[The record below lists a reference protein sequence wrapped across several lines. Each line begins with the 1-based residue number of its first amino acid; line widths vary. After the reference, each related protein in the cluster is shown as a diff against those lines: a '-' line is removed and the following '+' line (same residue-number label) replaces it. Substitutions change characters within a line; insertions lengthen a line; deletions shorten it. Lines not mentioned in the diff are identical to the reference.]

1 MCKNKVILFSFIL
14 LLLAIPIFAEEI
26 ETGWISGQIM
36 IKGDGPMSNGMVV
49 FFNAETGPPPA
60 PDKYLRI
67 PDEVGDLDEEGKFR
81 MELPVGKYY
90 MGAIKRMSGEQ
101 IGPPQDGDYFFIS
114 RDQEGIPVAYII
126 EKGKSL
132 SVGVISEA
140 VPFKRTVAE
149 NITGISGTITDLT
162 GKPVEGA
169 IVFAYIT
176 ETMTGLPPFTSYRTG
191 PDGKYLIR
199 VDKGGKYYLRV
210 RDVYGGGPPVAG
222 AVMGGYGEEAPVPV
236 EVKTGEVT
244 QGIDIKVIRHLEIG
258 PKGRQ
263 MQQTTEKEL
272 QQKMEQKMQENIKKL
287 NKNSP

>member
-1 MCKNKVILFSFIL
+1 MYKKSIILFLSVLSL
-14 LLLAIPIFAEEI
+14 LVIPVFADEI
-26 ETGWISGQIM
+26 ETGWISGQIL
-36 IKGDGPMSNGMVV
+36 IKGNGPMSGGMVV

-67 PDEVGDLDEEGKFR
+67 PDEVADLDEEGKFR
-81 MELPVGKYY
+81 IELPVGKYY
-90 MGAIKRMSGEQ
+90 MGAIKRLSGEQ
-101 IGPPQDGDYFFIS
+101 VGPPQDGDYFFIS
-114 RDQEGIPVAYII
+114 RDQEGIPVAYIV

-132 SVGVISEA
+132 SVGVIDGA

-149 NITGISGTITDLT
+149 NITGISGTITDLS

-191 PDGKYLIR
+191 SDGKYLIR

-210 RDVYGGGPPVAG
+210 RDVYGGGPPIPG

-236 EVKTGEVT
+236 EVKTGEIV
-244 QGIDIKVIRHLEIG
+244 QGIDIKVIRHFEIG
-258 PKGRQ
+258 PKGQQ
-263 MQQTTEKEL
+263 MHQATEKEVK
-272 QQKMEQKMQENIKKL
+272 QKMEQKMQENV
-287 NKNSP
+287 NKVK